1 MLSTTKLYLSTAIL
15 STFALSAM
23 AQQSVV
29 PTAMLDDTFLVK
41 TQNERP
47 NQEPSIFRPIQEK
60 NTQQRLNEL
69 KKRFGHS
76 PNIIVILL
84 DDVGWG
90 DLGVYGGGVAT
101 GAATPNMD
109 RMAKEGLQLMNAYSQ
124 PSCTPTRATILT
136 GQLPIRTGLL
146 RPMLPGEG
154 SHERGIDPST
164 TLPQKLKNAGYIT
177 QAIGKWHLGTA
188 KEAQPQN
195 VGFDDYYGI
204 LTSSDDYTAWRES
217 WRNPELM
224 LDPVRKAWAAE
235 AETMAIVQASKGQEA
250 KQVFPINNDSIRLV
264 DEKLTNK
271 AINFITEM
279 KGSKKPFFL
288 YMGARCCHND
298 NYPHPDFAGKSLAKY
313 PYKDALV
320 EIDYRVGQIRTA
332 LEKSG
337 QLENTL
343 IILTSDNGPFTEAFP
358 DTGFTPFR
366 GAKATSYEGGVR
378 VPGIAFWPGVIK
390 PGRVSEGLFDLTD
403 IYATSLGLA
412 GASEQMPND
421 RYMDTIDQSSFLL
434 ADNGKSRRRIQYYW
448 ANDNFMGI
456 RIAEYKLLVKEQS
469 FNLSDTWPQ
478 MSPFQGTAQPLL
490 YGGKIFNLLIDAKE
504 ENAMAPLKQPQIPVL
519 KEAVMRHLETMKKY
533 KTPVPFR

>member
-1 MLSTTKLYLSTAIL
+1 MLSTPKRYLCSMILTAIA
-15 STFALSAM
+15 FSAS
-23 AQQSVV
+23 ARQPIA
-29 PTAMLDDTFLVK
+29 PTAMLEDTFLSK
-41 TQNERP
+41 TKAERP
-47 NQEPSIFRPIQEK
+47 NQEPAIVRPLQEQT
-60 NTQQRLNEL
+60 TQQRLADL
-69 KKRFGHS
+69 KKRFGHA

-109 RMAKEGLQLMNAYSQ
+109 RMAKDGLQLMNAYSQ
-124 PSCTPTRATILT
+124 PSCTPTRASILT

-154 SHERGIDPST
+154 THERGINPST
-164 TLPQKLKNAGYIT
+164 TLPQKLKDAGYTT
-177 QAIGKWHLGTA
+177 QAVGKWHLGSA

-195 VGFDDYYGI
+195 VGFDHYYGI
-204 LTSSDDYTAWRES
+204 LTSSDDYTAWREP

-224 LDPVRKAWAAE
+224 YDPARKAWAAE
-235 AETMAIVQASKGQEA
+235 GEIMAIVQASQGQEV
-250 KQVFPINNDSIRLV
+250 KPVFPIDNNSIRFV
-264 DEKLTNK
+264 DEKLTDK
-271 AINFITEM
+271 AVSFIADM

-298 NYPHPDFAGKSLAKY
+298 NYPHPDFTGKSLAKY

-343 IILTSDNGPFTEAFP
+343 IILSSDNGPFTEAFP

-366 GAKATSYEGGVR
+366 GAKATSFEGGVR
-378 VPGIAFWPGVIK
+378 VPGIAFWPGVIQ
-390 PGRVSEGLFDLTD
+390 PNRVSEGLFDLMD
-403 IYATSLGLA
+403 IYATALTLA
-412 GASEQMPND
+412 GASEHMPTD

-434 ADNGKSRRRIQYYW
+434 ADDGKSRRRVQYYW

-456 RIAEYKLLVKEQS
+456 RIAEYKLLVKDQS
-469 FNLSDTWPQ
+469 FSNPDTWPQ
-478 MSPFQGTAQPLL
+478 MSPFQGTVQPLL
-490 YGGKIFNLLIDAKE
+490 YGGKIFNLLVDVKE

-519 KEAVMRHLETMKKY
+519 KQAVMQHLETMKKY
-533 KTPVPFR
+533 KPPVAFK